1 MSKSLTSP
9 LMVKKILFS
18 AFVLALGGGIGGSAA
33 FGVAK
38 VLGGGP
44 LFKPAPIPDAFVPI
58 GAVLAPLVYPDGRL
72 AGYASFEVQVAA
84 KGEKKELVTNNVPL
98 LLNAINMRTHRTPLA
113 SGPGGQIPKLDAF
126 RKVVMDAALEVYGP
140 GVVTRAAVM
149 KAAPI

>member
-1 MSKSLTSP
+1 MKKSLISP
-9 LMVKKILFS
+9 LAVKKILFS

-44 LFKPAPIPDAFVPI
+44 LFKATPLPDVFVPI
-58 GAVLAPLVYPDGRL
+58 GAVLAPLVYEDGRL
-72 AGYASFEVQVAA
+72 AGYASFEVQVEVNGD
-84 KGEKKELVTNNVPL
+84 KNELVTKNVPL
-98 LLNAINMRTHRTPLA
+98 LLNAINMRTHRTPMA

-126 RKVVMDAALEVYGP
+126 RKVVMDAAVEVFGP
-140 GVVTRAAVM
+140 GVVSRAAIM